1 MSVTLEDPM
10 IAWSWRNI
18 DRTIFLVIVISLVS
32 FVGFFSRKSQ
42 TALALTVATTA
53 LIFFL
58 LMVTRNEFGFA
69 F

>member
-1 MSVTLEDPM
+1 MSGNLEDTM
-10 IAWSWRNI
+10 IAWDLRNI
-18 DRTIFLVIVISLVS
+18 DDIIFIVIFISLVF

-42 TALALTVATTA
+42 TGLALTVTTTA
-53 LIFFL
+53 LILFL